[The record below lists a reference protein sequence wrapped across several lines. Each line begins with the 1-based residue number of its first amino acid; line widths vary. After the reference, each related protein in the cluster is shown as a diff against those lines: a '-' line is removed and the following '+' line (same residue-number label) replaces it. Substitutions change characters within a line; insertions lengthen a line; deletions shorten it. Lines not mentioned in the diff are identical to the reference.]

1 LGRIR
6 HLFSKLILTPI
17 SRSVR
22 KKFLLLFLLLAIIP
36 LMIAATISYINTK
49 AAIERIT
56 FNQNNSQMDWV
67 QKNILDDLNRI
78 NDVLTAFYFDSDV
91 SFYINKVHS
100 EGSFGTLSAFFMNK
114 IKSYYFANYRDFK
127 STRLYL
133 VDALTQYEF
142 SLDGGLISR
151 NLAPDFLKTDPVF
164 TNPAQLQFN
173 DVTGEQYQLLLKSD
187 GPVMMKYYNRFE
199 DRKLMAAL
207 AVQLNW
213 KLFDTAIDLLSS
225 DEDSQTYLIRETG
238 QIVYGHFTQYVTPE
252 LMKTMLEQAIQ
263 YQGASAASMDQQ
275 YIFARQLSDDIFI
288 LKTIPIQNI
297 RRAYLLTLN
306 YQLLLIFVTA
316 VLIIILVLII
326 GYNVTKPVTSL
337 ARSMHDIEQ
346 YLESDQHNYVVQVK
360 TNDEIK
366 ILEQSYVMM
375 IEKIKNLINQEYR
388 QKIEKQSAQLM
399 ALQAQ
404 INPHFM
410 YNTLQMIGGMAVKHN
425 VQEIYQIVSAF
436 SRMMRYN
443 MQMADTVTISQELM
457 NIDYY
462 LEIQESRFE
471 NKLTVKKSFDPGC
484 LDCLIPKL
492 SLQPLLEN
500 CFKYGF
506 NTRRKRWIVRIEIA
520 AQDDQI
526 RITIADNGTGLTD
539 DQIQEINLA
548 MKNSENLPVDRLE
561 SLGLRNINSRI
572 KLFFGS
578 DYGLSISHAPEG
590 GALVT
595 LLIGRRLHQDSTPEL
610 DESR

>member
-1 LGRIR
+1 
-6 HLFSKLILTPI
+6 
-17 SRSVR
+17 
-22 KKFLLLFLLLAIIP
+22 
-36 LMIAATISYINTK
+36 
-49 AAIERIT
+49 
-56 FNQNNSQMDWV
+56 
-67 QKNILDDLNRI
+67 
-78 NDVLTAFYFDSDV
+78 
-91 SFYINKVHS
+91 
-100 EGSFGTLSAFFMNK
+100 MNK

-133 VDALTQYEF
+133 VDALKQYEF
-142 SLDGGLISR
+142 SLDGGLITR
-151 NLAPDFLKTDPVF
+151 NLAADFLETDPVF

-173 DVTGEQYQLLLKSD
+173 DVTGEKYQLLLKSD

-225 DEDSQTYLIRETG
+225 DEDSQTYLIRDTG
-238 QIVYGHFTQYVTPE
+238 QIVYGHFTQYIPPE
-252 LMKTMLEQAIQ
+252 LMKTMLEQASQ
-263 YQGASAASMDQQ
+263 YKGASAASIDQR
-275 YIFARQLSDDIFI
+275 YIFTRQLSDDIFI
-288 LKTIPIQNI
+288 LKTIPVQNI

-326 GYNVTKPVTSL
+326 GYTVTKPVTSL

-346 YLESDQHNYVVQVK
+346 YLESDRNNYVAQVK

-366 ILEQSYVMM
+366 ILEQSYLMM
-375 IEKIKNLINQEYR
+375 IEKIKLLINQEYR

-410 YNTLQMIGGMAVKHN
+410 YNTLQMIGAMAVKHN

-471 NKLTVKKSFDPGC
+471 NKLTVEKSIDPGC

-506 NTRRKRWIVRIEIA
+506 TTRRKRWKVRIEIVS
-520 AQDDQI
+520 QGDRI
-526 RITIADNGTGLTD
+526 RIAITDNGIGLTGD
-539 DQIQEINLA
+539 KIQEINLA
-548 MKNSENLPVDRLE
+548 MKNTESLPVDQQE
-561 SLGLRNINSRI
+561 SLGLRNINARI

-578 DYGLSISHAPEG
+578 DYGLSIDHAPDG

-595 LLIGRRLHQDSTPEL
+595 LLIGRRIDQETVLEPV
-610 DESR
+610 ESR